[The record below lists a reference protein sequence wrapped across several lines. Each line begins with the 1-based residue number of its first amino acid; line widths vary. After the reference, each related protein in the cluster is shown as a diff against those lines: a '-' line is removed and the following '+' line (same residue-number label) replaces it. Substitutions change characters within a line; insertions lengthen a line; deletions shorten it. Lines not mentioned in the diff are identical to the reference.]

1 MHYNGNCFI
10 KWSTQKNF
18 RWLWTPSNWLNLQT
32 EEGNSIYSN
41 MMLNQN
47 DINWVSIISALSS
60 WCSSVTAHLPTA
72 KSQILTVV
80 SALALARTF
89 LEFITISLCIRGANK
104 WREASPLELKW
115 NLTWLPCSMQDQAQN
130 FYDFPSYT
138 FSPVI
143 GNSCSIDLSTANKD
157 LTYSINECPL
167 AYIQMCVIISWKK
180 NILTILSRPSTFI

>member
-89 LEFITISLCIRGANK
+89 LEFITRSHASEGLISEERHHHL
-104 WREASPLELKW
+104 SW
-115 NLTWLPCSMQDQAQN
+115 NENHLTSLFHA
-130 FYDFPSYT
+130 
-138 FSPVI
+138 
-143 GNSCSIDLSTANKD
+143 
-157 LTYSINECPL
+157 
-167 AYIQMCVIISWKK
+167 
-180 NILTILSRPSTFI
+180 RPSTELLWLPFLYFFPCHRKFMQYWFKYS